1 MVGPHEHQVLPKNK
15 GGSGGAMERALD
27 LEPKDLSI
35 NTWELGDEHGHFSPW
50 AQSARHVTED

>member
-1 MVGPHEHQVLPKNK
+1 MMVGPHEHQVLPKNK

-35 NTWELGDEHGHFSPW
+35 NT
-50 AQSARHVTED
+50 